1 MQKRSAERVK
11 VLKTW
16 ESPFAM
22 RVLIALEEKG
32 ISYELQEENM
42 RDKSRPLLQMDPI
55 HKQIP
60 VLLHNGKPL
69 AESLII
75 LQYIDEAWP
84 STSPTSPEKRFMP
97 STPYDRAITRFWAE
111 FMDKKIYEAGRR
123 IIMSKGEAQ
132 EEAKRELVESLML
145 IEGALKEFSGGKTYF
160 GGETLG
166 FLDIAFIPLTG
177 WFYTYETLGKFKIP
191 LEDKCPCLKA
201 WMKACMEKD
210 SIKRLLPHP
219 EKILKEYAIEFRKKY
234 VRD

>member
-1 MQKRSAERVK
+1 MQKGAAERVK
-11 VLKTW
+11 VVKTW

-32 ISYELQEENM
+32 ISYELQEENT
-42 RDKSRPLLQMDPI
+42 RYKSQLPLQMDPI

-60 VLLHNGKPL
+60 VFLHNGKPL

-84 STSPTSPEKRFMP
+84 SASPEKRFMP
-97 STPYDRAITRFWAE
+97 STPYDRAIARFWAA

-123 IIMSKGEAQ
+123 IIMTKGEAQ

-191 LEDKCPCLKA
+191 LDDKCPCLKA
-201 WMKACMEKD
+201 WMKACMERD
-210 SIKRLLPHP
+210 SVNRLLPRP
-219 EKILKEYAIEFRKKY
+219 EKILKDYAIEFRKKY
-234 VRD
+234 VRE

>member
-1 MQKRSAERVK
+1 MQKGAAERVK
-11 VLKTW
+11 VVKTW

-32 ISYELQEENM
+32 ISYELQEENT
-42 RDKSRPLLQMDPI
+42 RYKSQLPLQMDPI

-60 VLLHNGKPL
+60 VFLHNGKPL

-84 STSPTSPEKRFMP
+84 SASPEKRFMP
-97 STPYDRAITRFWAE
+97 STPYDRAIARFWAA

-123 IIMSKGEAQ
+123 IIMTKGEAQ

-201 WMKACMEKD
+201 WMKACMERD
-210 SIKRLLPHP
+210 SVNRLLPRP
-219 EKILKEYAIEFRKKY
+219 EKILKDYATEFRKKY
-234 VRD
+234 VRE

>member
-1 MQKRSAERVK
+1 MQKGAAERVK
-11 VLKTW
+11 VVKTW

-32 ISYELQEENM
+32 INYELQEENT
-42 RDKSRPLLQMDPI
+42 RYKSQLPLQMDPI

-60 VLLHNGKPL
+60 VFLHNGKPL

-84 STSPTSPEKRFMP
+84 SASPEKRFMP
-97 STPYDRAITRFWAE
+97 STPYDRAIARFWAA

-123 IIMSKGEAQ
+123 IIMTKGEAQ

-201 WMKACMEKD
+201 WMKACMERD
-210 SIKRLLPHP
+210 SVNRLLPRP
-219 EKILKEYAIEFRKKY
+219 EKILKDYATEFRKKY
-234 VRD
+234 VRE

>member
-1 MQKRSAERVK
+1 MQKGSAERVK
-11 VLKTW
+11 VVKTW

-32 ISYELQEENM
+32 INYELQEENT
-42 RDKSRPLLQMDPI
+42 RYKSQLPLQMDPI

-60 VLLHNGKPL
+60 VFLHNGKPL

-84 STSPTSPEKRFMP
+84 SASPEKRFMP
-97 STPYDRAITRFWAE
+97 STPYDRAIARFWAA

-123 IIMSKGEAQ
+123 IIMTKGEAQ

-201 WMKACMEKD
+201 WMKACMERD
-210 SIKRLLPHP
+210 SVNRLLPRP
-219 EKILKEYAIEFRKKY
+219 EKILKDYAIEFRKKY
-234 VRD
+234 VRE

>member
-1 MQKRSAERVK
+1 MQKGSAERVK
-11 VLKTW
+11 VVKTW

-32 ISYELQEENM
+32 ISYELQEENT
-42 RDKSRPLLQMDPI
+42 RYKSQLPLQMDPI

-60 VLLHNGKPL
+60 VFLHNGKPL

-84 STSPTSPEKRFMP
+84 SASAEKRFMP
-97 STPYDRAITRFWAE
+97 STPYDRAIARFWAA

-123 IIMSKGEAQ
+123 IIMTKGEAQ

-201 WMKACMEKD
+201 WMKACMERD
-210 SIKRLLPHP
+210 SVNRLLPRP
-219 EKILKEYAIEFRKKY
+219 EKILKDYAIEFRKKY
-234 VRD
+234 VRE

>member
-1 MQKRSAERVK
+1 MQKGSAERVK
-11 VLKTW
+11 VVKTW

-32 ISYELQEENM
+32 ISYELQEENT
-42 RDKSRPLLQMDPI
+42 RYKSQLPLQMDPI

-60 VLLHNGKPL
+60 VFLHNGKPL

-84 STSPTSPEKRFMP
+84 SASPEKRFMP
-97 STPYDRAITRFWAE
+97 STPYDRAIARFWAA

-123 IIMSKGEAQ
+123 IIMTKGEAQ

-145 IEGALKEFSGGKTYF
+145 IEGALKEFSSGKTYF

-201 WMKACMEKD
+201 WMKACMERD
-210 SIKRLLPHP
+210 SVNRLLPRP
-219 EKILKEYAIEFRKKY
+219 EKILKDYAIEFRKKY
-234 VRD
+234 VRE